1 MTAMRVLHVS
11 RYFHPAVGGTENVIA
26 GLAAALTAH
35 DIESQVLTTTRRSDE
50 RGPAPRVPVVRVP
63 VVGPDRFPIP
73 AGRLRHVLR
82 SFADAD
88 VVHVHDVRFLFEVA
102 QLLTRVLG
110 RPLVVSTHG
119 LLFHTPEYGRTK
131 QVLWRH
137 YYGRALRRADRV
149 VAASERDA
157 ELCRSVGVRENLSV
171 IHNGVDTEP
180 LLAIPPDAPRVP
192 GRLFAFGRIAVEKG
206 LDRLAG
212 ILEASPPSW
221 RLRIAGTG
229 DPEVIERLTADLAPF
244 GDRVEL
250 LGYLDG
256 HELVDE
262 LARCACVLLPS
273 PEEAFGL
280 TLVEAMAS
288 GAPVVASDIPAY
300 REVADGADV
309 ELVDFASPPDVVAA
323 VERATSRRVELDR
336 RRARARSFSW
346 PDTARRFADVYRE
359 VAPSATRA
367 RGSGWERVLGVEVE
381 ALDRTELLRAIE
393 TSVEA
398 RDPAAARPLVIANHN
413 LHSAALS
420 RRDPGLRRFYS
431 RADRVFVDGMP
442 LAWFGRLT
450 GGALRRQHRTTYVDL
465 IHPLADLAVA
475 SGWRVMFV
483 AGTDE
488 AVERGRAALL
498 ERHPGLCLTVRS
510 GWFDARQGGPEDEMV
525 LAEIAS
531 VEPHVLLVGMG
542 MPRQEH
548 WIDGRRDRI
557 HASVVMNAGACL
569 DYVAGIQR
577 TPPRWMGALGL
588 EWLARLVGDPR
599 RMARRYLVEPWSL
612 VPIAAREL
620 VAATVRR
627 LGRSA

>member
-1 MTAMRVLHVS
+1 MA
-11 RYFHPAVGGTENVIA
+11 
-26 GLAAALTAH
+26 
-35 DIESQVLTTTRRSDE
+35 
-50 RGPAPRVPVVRVP
+50 
-63 VVGPDRFPIP
+63 
-73 AGRLRHVLR
+73 
-82 SFADAD
+82 
-88 VVHVHDVRFLFEVA
+88 
-102 QLLTRVLG
+102 
-110 RPLVVSTHG
+110 
-119 LLFHTPEYGRTK
+119 
-131 QVLWRH
+131 
-137 YYGRALRRADRV
+137 
-149 VAASERDA
+149 
-157 ELCRSVGVRENLSV
+157 
-171 IHNGVDTEP
+171 
-180 LLAIPPDAPRVP
+180 
-192 GRLFAFGRIAVEKG
+192 
-206 LDRLAG
+206 
-212 ILEASPPSW
+212 
-221 RLRIAGTG
+221 
-229 DPEVIERLTADLAPF
+229 
-244 GDRVEL
+244 
-250 LGYLDG
+250 
-256 HELVDE
+256 
-262 LARCACVLLPS
+262 PS
-273 PEEAFGL
+273 P
-280 TLVEAMAS
+280 
-288 GAPVVASDIPAY
+288 
-300 REVADGADV
+300 
-309 ELVDFASPPDVVAA
+309 
-323 VERATSRRVELDR
+323 
-336 RRARARSFSW
+336 
-346 PDTARRFADVYRE
+346 
-359 VAPSATRA
+359 TRA

-475 SGWRVMFV
+475 RGWRVMFV

-510 GWFDARQGGPEDEMV
+510 GWFDARQGGPEDEAV

-577 TPPRWMGALGL
+577 TPPRWMGAVGL
-588 EWLARLVGDPR
+588 EWLARLVGEPR

-612 VPIAAREL
+612 VPTAAREL
-620 VAATVRR
+620 VAAAVRR